1 MFCCGLRSL
10 LFFKN
15 VNRRKY
21 FQQNLKKSNQKPS
34 SQFQCCKNYPILE
47 DPNETLRNY
56 ILNPQ
61 IPIHDPDL
69 NFLPRTPNSDCLY
82 YIPPGITGTN
92 LIPER
97 NPESGEIL
105 DFIEIGIKDA
115 GCTAK
120 NSMSL
125 QRAPGPPNKS
135 TRGSAMHFPFW
146 PGGFDDPSESI
157 NDLKID
163 NYDFE
168 NELLTIAPGFVSGL
182 DFTENSNKKIESSEI
197 VMIDL
202 LSIVEQ
208 ENQTLGLWNENENE
222 SKKNQEIKSLI
233 EIPGDWNDSILNIP
247 DLTDSVLEISKV
259 DSNMPTVTQWAE
271 MMDVSQPVKDFNERI
286 PNPAHKYPFEL
297 DTFQKQAIIK
307 LEEHNHV
314 FVAAHTSAGK
324 TVVAEYAIALSQK
337 HMTRAIYTSP
347 IKALSNQKYRDF
359 KKTFGDVGLITG
371 DLQIDPTASC
381 LIMTTEILR
390 SMLHCGS
397 DVTRDL
403 EYAIFDE
410 IHYITDSERGYVWEE
425 VLILLPDHVSIVML
439 R

>member
-1 MFCCGLRSL
+1 M
-10 LFFKN
+10 
-15 VNRRKY
+15 
-21 FQQNLKKSNQKPS
+21 
-34 SQFQCCKNYPILE
+34 E

-69 NFLPRTPNSDCLY
+69 NFLPRTPNSECLY
-82 YIPPGITGTN
+82 YIPPGTTGTQ
-92 LIPER
+92 LVPER
-97 NPESGEIL
+97 DSQSGEIL
-105 DFIEIGIKDA
+105 DFIETTIKDA

-146 PGGFDDPSESI
+146 PGGFDDPAESI
-157 NDLKID
+157 KDLKID

-168 NELLTIAPGFVSGL
+168 NNLLTMAPGFVSGL
-182 DFTENSNKKIESSEI
+182 DFTENSSQIIESSEI
-197 VMIDL
+197 VMVDL
-202 LSIVEQ
+202 LSIVDQ
-208 ENQTLGLWNENENE
+208 ENQSLGLWNENEIE
-222 SKKNQEIKSLI
+222 SKEEITSLLVV
-233 EIPGDWNDSILNIP
+233 PGDLDDSILNIP
-247 DLTDSVLEISKV
+247 DSLPDSVLEISKV
-259 DSNMPTVTQWAE
+259 DSSGPTVTEWAE

-425 VLILLPDHVSIVML
+425 VLILLPGKFDWL
-439 R
+439 FFCCCCL